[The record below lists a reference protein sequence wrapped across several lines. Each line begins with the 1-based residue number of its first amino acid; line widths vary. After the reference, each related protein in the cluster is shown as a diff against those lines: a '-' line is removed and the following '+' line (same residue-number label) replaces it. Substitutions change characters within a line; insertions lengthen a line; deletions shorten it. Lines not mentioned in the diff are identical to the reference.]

1 MSETVNASS
10 ASSTPPSDGSPTEAT
25 SPYAEEEISLLD
37 LLVVLAQ
44 NRRFVIGCVVVF
56 TLFGVIYAVV
66 TPEQYTS
73 RAEMVREVEDGSASV
88 PGGFSALRGLGIS
101 LGGGSTGLTA
111 ETYPRILTSREVTLS
126 VVRDTFYFADAEQEM
141 SFVDYHARETGGVL
155 SALKKYTIG
164 LPGQILSALKSE
176 PRQRPVETLD
186 GDEQVYPTE
195 EEEEAMEII
204 SNMVNSSVDVES
216 GIMTVSVTDYDPVRA
231 AEIADSFLT
240 HLTERVR
247 TIRTQ
252 KSRDNLAFINERFEE
267 AEDELEAA
275 EQRLAAFSDRNRDI
289 QSARLRTERDRLQRQ
304 VQFAS
309 NLYSEFQTQRTQAQ
323 IELQKSQPVI
333 TILEAPTPPINRSAP
348 QRTLLVLLSAFLGGI
363 VGIGGAFARTFFAN
377 QSDEEEQ
384 EKLQQVKAALRDPL
398 GRNVSPENAS

>member
-10 ASSTPPSDGSPTEAT
+10 ASSTSPSESPTEAA

-44 NRRFVIGCVVVF
+44 NRRFIISCIVAF
-56 TLFGVIYAVV
+56 TLLGLTYAV
-66 TPEQYTS
+66 TSPEQYTS
-73 RAEMVREVEDGSASV
+73 SAEMVREVESGSASV
-88 PGGFSALRGLGIS
+88 PGGISALRGLGIN
-101 LGGGSTGLTA
+101 LGGGATGLTA

-126 VVRDTFYFADAEQEM
+126 VVRDTFYFADVDQEM
-141 SFVDYHARETGGVL
+141 RFVDYHARETGGVL

-176 PRQRPVETLD
+176 SRQRPVETLD
-186 GDEQVYPTE
+186 GDRQVYPTE
-195 EEEEAMEII
+195 AEEEAMEIVG
-204 SNMVNSSVDVES
+204 NMVNSSVDVES

-231 AEIADSFLT
+231 AEIADSFLQ

-252 KSRDNLAFINERFEE
+252 KARDNLAFINERFEE
-267 AEDELEAA
+267 AKDELEAA

-323 IELQKSQPVI
+323 IELQRSQPVI

-348 QRTLLVLLSAFLGGI
+348 QRTLVVLLSIFLGGL
-363 VGIGGAFARTFFAN
+363 VGVGGAFVRTFFAG

-384 EKLQQVKAALRDPL
+384 EKMQQVKAAFRDPL
-398 GRNVSPENAS
+398 GRNVS